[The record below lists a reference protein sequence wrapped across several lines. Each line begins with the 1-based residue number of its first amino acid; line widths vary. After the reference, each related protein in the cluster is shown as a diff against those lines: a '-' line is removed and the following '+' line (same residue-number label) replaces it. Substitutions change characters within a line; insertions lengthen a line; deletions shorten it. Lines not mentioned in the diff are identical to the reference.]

1 MARTAPRPVSGA
13 GCGACTIIR
22 SAAFTGKVD
31 VREVVPR

>member
-1 MARTAPRPVSGA
+1 MTRTVHRPVSGA

-31 VREVVPR
+31 VGEPVAG